1 MSPAASAVLE
11 ERSARAHAGN
21 LGIGI
26 SSRPQRRRER
36 LDITLMELDPRE
48 VVDGVLLDNGM
59 FLAPDPTPVGAM
71 REVCPHCEGVAL
83 QLVLRRHHVKRSHL
97 FCEQCTRCYDAVC
110 EGGYSI
116 LGIV

>member
-1 MSPAASAVLE
+1 MSPATSAVLE
-11 ERSARAHAGN
+11 ERSARAHAGT
-21 LGIGI
+21 LGIDI
-26 SSRPQRRRER
+26 SPRPQRRRER
-36 LDITLMELDPRE
+36 LDITLMELDPRD
-48 VVDGVLLDNGM
+48 VVDGVLLENGM

-83 QLVLRRHHVKRSHL
+83 QLVLRRHHVKRTHL
-97 FCEQCTRCYDAVC
+97 LCAQCTRCYDAVC